1 MVNSLTV
8 KKARLVGI
16 IILGLVLLVGLIY
29 FIIGYYKPKVAGVF
43 IMTDPPANVFID
55 GEEVGR
61 TPYEINRSPGEV
73 VIKLI
78 PDSFQAPLTPYE
90 TKVNLIAGVQTV
102 IKREFGE
109 SQEASSGEIISFE
122 RIAKEETSLTVV
134 TIPDSVQLEIDGRD
148 KAFTPHKTS
157 SILPGEHTLV
167 LSAEGFLERIIE
179 VKTHQGYKL
188 TAIIKLAQAENKVQ
202 ETPGITPTPIDE
214 NEAKKEMIEILS
226 TPTGFLRVRKEPSTL
241 GEEVGQVKP
250 GEKYPLLETDE
261 KTGWFKIEY
270 EEDGEGWI
278 SNQYAKKVE
287 GSSKAT
293 PTPTRRVSPT
303 PTPKITTKPTP
314 TP

>member
-1 MVNSLTV
+1 
-8 KKARLVGI
+8 
-16 IILGLVLLVGLIY
+16 
-29 FIIGYYKPKVAGVF
+29 
-43 IMTDPPANVFID
+43 MTDPPANVFID